1 MDEQSKK
8 RSAPKI
14 MVTGTFEA
22 KRINHVADLC
32 KKKKLDKKEF
42 VFQAHYATRMSR
54 TTLEKAYSGSIELDY
69 DVIEKL
75 AWFFGV
81 GIEDILESK
90 FE

>member
-8 RSAPKI
+8 RKGPKI

-22 KRINHVADLC
+22 TRINHVADLC
-32 KKKKLDKKEF
+32 RKKKLDKKEF
-42 VFQAHYATRMSR
+42 IFQAHYATRMSR
-54 TTLEKAYSGSIELDY
+54 TTVEKAYNGATELDY

-81 GIEDILESK
+81 ETNDVLESK
-90 FE
+90 F

>member
-1 MDEQSKK
+1 MGEQKK
-8 RSAPKI
+8 RRTPKN
-14 MVTGTFEA
+14 MVTMTFEA

-42 VFQAHYATRMSR
+42 VFQAYVATRMSR
-54 TTLEKAYSGSIELDY
+54 TTLEKAYSGSTDLDY

-81 GIEDILESK
+81 DTAEVLESI
-90 FE
+90 F